1 MMTRITGALLRA
13 ALVVLMVATPSLLIP
28 GTSSDT
34 AQIVVLLAFVAG
46 AFTISEYLGK
56 SPSLVE
62 FRDAPPFNRI
72 RFGSL
77 FITILT
83 ITLIVRGEYYPT
95 TITRLAEVA
104 GTAITNTM
112 DFPYSPVR
120 LLVLMMPDNA
130 SDHVIRDVR
139 LAAGISYLVSILS
152 LALFILMLRIAGWP
166 ARNGT
171 FNFWVNLPTF
181 DPTTGGDVVTR
192 LERDAQF
199 NLILGFLLPF
209 IIPAVVKLAS
219 DVIDPISL
227 ADHHTL
233 IWTVTAWA
241 FLPASLLMRGIA
253 LSHVADMISK
263 QRDQKDKAE
272 DEASHSAP
280 A

>member
-1 MMTRITGALLRA
+1 MLTRLTGAILRA
-13 ALVVLMVATPSLLIP
+13 FLVVLMVATPSMLLP
-28 GTSSDT
+28 GTTSDT
-34 AQIVVLLAFVAG
+34 AQIVVLLAFVAAG
-46 AFTISEYLGK
+46 FTIMEYSGK

-72 RFGSL
+72 RFFAL
-77 FITILT
+77 FITVLCL
-83 ITLIVRGEYYPT
+83 TLILRGQYAPT
-95 TITRLAEVA
+95 TITRLVETA
-104 GTAITNTM
+104 GSAITNTI

-120 LLVLMMPDNA
+120 LLVLMLPDNA
-130 SDHVIRDVR
+130 PAILISEVR
-139 LAAGISYLVSILS
+139 MAAGISYLVSILS
-152 LALFILMLRIAGWP
+152 LALFILMLRVAGWP

-181 DPTTGGDVVTR
+181 DPTAGGDVVVR
-192 LERDAQF
+192 LERDAQV

-209 IIPAVVKLAS
+209 MIPAVVKLAS
-219 DVIDPISL
+219 DIIDPISL
-227 ADHHTL
+227 ASHHTL

-263 QRDQKDKAE
+263 QRDRRSPQDTQG
-272 DEASHSAP
+272 SAH

>member
-1 MMTRITGALLRA
+1 MTRLTGAIVRA
-13 ALVVLMVATPSLLIP
+13 ILVVVMVATPSLLLP

-34 AQIVVLLAFVAG
+34 AQIVVLLAFVAAG
-46 AFTISEYLGK
+46 FTLMEYAGK

-72 RFGSL
+72 RFGAL
-77 FITILT
+77 FLTVLILT
-83 ITLIVRGEYYPT
+83 LYLRGQFSPT
-95 TITRLAEVA
+95 TMTRLAETA
-104 GTAITNTM
+104 GAAIANTI

-120 LLVLMMPDNA
+120 LLVLMLPPDA
-130 SDHVIRDVR
+130 PADVISNVR
-139 LAAGISYLVSILS
+139 MAAGISYLISILS
-152 LALFILMLRIAGWP
+152 LALFIVMLRVAGWP

-181 DPTTGGDVVTR
+181 DPTAGGDVVTR
-192 LERDAQF
+192 LERDAQV

-209 IIPAVVKLAS
+209 MIPAVVLLAS
-219 DVIDPISL
+219 DIVDPISL
-227 ADHHTL
+227 ANHHTL

-263 QRDQKDKAE
+263 QRDLATTTDGAR
-272 DEASHSAP
+272 SAT

>member
-1 MMTRITGALLRA
+1 MLTRLTGAILRA
-13 ALVVLMVATPSLLIP
+13 ILVVMMVATPSMLLP
-28 GTSSDT
+28 GTTSDT
-34 AQIVVLLAFVAG
+34 AQIVVLLAFVAAG
-46 AFTISEYLGK
+46 FTIMEYAGK

-72 RFGSL
+72 RFFAL
-77 FITILT
+77 FITVLCL
-83 ITLIVRGEYYPT
+83 TLILRGQYAPT
-95 TITRLAEVA
+95 TITRLVETA
-104 GTAITNTM
+104 GTAITNTI

-120 LLVLMMPDNA
+120 LLVLMLPDNA
-130 SDHVIRDVR
+130 PASLISEVR
-139 LAAGISYLVSILS
+139 MAAGISYLVSILS
-152 LALFILMLRIAGWP
+152 LALFIVMLRVAGWP

-181 DPTTGGDVVTR
+181 DPTAGGDVVNR
-192 LERDAQF
+192 LERDAQV

-209 IIPAVVKLAS
+209 MIPAVIKLAS
-219 DVIDPISL
+219 DIVDPISL
-227 ADHHTL
+227 ASHHTL

-263 QRDQKDKAE
+263 QRDRGAPRDTPG
-272 DEASHSAP
+272 SAH

>member
-1 MMTRITGALLRA
+1 MMTRLTGAIVRA
-13 ALVVLMVATPSLLIP
+13 ILVVVMVATPSLLLP

-34 AQIVVLLAFVAG
+34 AQIVVLLAFVAAG
-46 AFTISEYLGK
+46 FTLMEYAGK

-72 RFGSL
+72 RFGAL
-77 FITILT
+77 FLTVLILT
-83 ITLIVRGEYYPT
+83 LYLRGQFSPT
-95 TITRLAEVA
+95 TMTRLAETA
-104 GTAITNTM
+104 GAAIANTI

-120 LLVLMMPDNA
+120 LLVLMLPPDA
-130 SDHVIRDVR
+130 PADVISNVR
-139 LAAGISYLVSILS
+139 MAAGISYLISILS
-152 LALFILMLRIAGWP
+152 LALFIVMLRVAGWP

-181 DPTTGGDVVTR
+181 DPTAGGDVVTR
-192 LERDAQF
+192 LERDAQV

-209 IIPAVVKLAS
+209 MIPAVVLLAS
-219 DVIDPISL
+219 DIVDPISL
-227 ADHHTL
+227 ANHHTL

-263 QRDQKDKAE
+263 QRDLATTTDGAR
-272 DEASHSAP
+272 SAT